1 MWGSHRCKT
10 GKHSSEKPQTK
21 AAPSPNN
28 RPMQINTKTGDA
40 ALDAAKAA
48 CGRCRQGFFCSEHSE
63 YFYIFWLIL
72 VSVPCNLCAGKVL
85 IWLHI
90 LLDFDLDLIELS
102 FISTRVW
109 VRSWLFCIQD
119 FSWKV
124 SFWCMVGVGVGVW
137 MKNFLSWLIEEPKSF
152 WHAKM
157 SLALSEPIQEVVCSN
172 LHTEINDAPKIY
184 ISWKV
189 L

>member
-48 CGRCRQGFFCSEHSE
+48 CGRCRQGFFCSEHSQ

-90 LLDFDLDLIELS
+90 LLDFNLDLIELP
-102 FISTRVW
+102 FILTRVL

-137 MKNFLSWLIEEPKSF
+137 MKDFLYWLIE
-152 WHAKM
+152 
-157 SLALSEPIQEVVCSN
+157 EPIQEVVCSN
-172 LHTEINDAPKIY
+172 LHTEINHAPKIY
-184 ISWKV
+184 IAWKV